1 MNIAELSIRKNVITI
16 TLTLLLVFVGI
27 KSFNS
32 LSRLEDPEFTIKDA
46 IVVTPYPGAS
56 AAEVEQEVTNVIE
69 LACQQLGQLK
79 RVESTSMR
87 GVSRVKVKIKDKYD
101 KQSLPQVWDEL
112 RRKITDA
119 QVNLPPRAGP
129 SIVNDDFGDV
139 YGIYLAL
146 TGEGYTYRDLY
157 EFAKVLR
164 RELLLVQ
171 DVKKIILWGDQ
182 PEVVWVEMSRAKMA
196 ALGISQDDIY
206 SALSAKNLPVDPG
219 RMELTPD
226 LIPINP
232 SGEFKSEQ
240 EFGELLISA
249 RGSGRLVYLRDVA
262 TIRRDYVDPP
272 RQILKHNGQMAIGIG
287 ISTVDGGNVVTMGE
301 AIEAKLSALMSQTP
315 LGMDLEVISLQSDS
329 VAKAIDG
336 FVVNLLEAVV
346 IVVVVLLLFMGLRS
360 GLIIGFVLLLTICG
374 TFIFMQMKGVML
386 ERISLGALIIALGM
400 LVDNA
405 IVVIDG
411 MKVRIEGGEDRI
423 KAASAVVGQQAV
435 PLLGATAVAVTAFA
449 AIGTSQDSTGEYC
462 RSLFTVILISLFLSW
477 ATAVTS
483 TPLIGKMFLAGPK
496 RGKGG
501 AKDAKPADPYG
512 GVVFR
517 LYKNGL
523 VAAIRHRWITI
534 AVVAGMFA
542 ASLYGFGFV
551 KQMFFP
557 NSTRPQFFVDFFFPE
572 GSQIRA
578 VEKWLEPAETYLA
591 GIDGVTSVIT
601 QVGGGDVRFLL
612 TYSPN
617 RGGSNIG
624 TIYCDVDDYH
634 LIDEIQPE
642 VQARLDA
649 LVPDA
654 IVNVRKFLLGP
665 GEGGKIQLRIS
676 GYDRTTLRKLADR
689 AMDVMYEDGSLKAIR
704 SEWMNKVMVV
714 RPVMIESQARQLGVS
729 RPQLADAL
737 RSSFEGK
744 QTGVYRE
751 GEELLPIIARAPEA
765 ERTSVDNIQDLQIWS
780 PVANRMI
787 PMRQIVADFE
797 TTSEDPVIERFNRS
811 TMIKIH
817 CDPVAGKLTSEVLAR
832 IKPKIEMALGV
843 DLGAYFG
850 VTYASDEEMYAGYTD
865 KTIKIVDQDQ
875 IPLTGRP
882 GYFMAWGGE
891 TEDSSRAQ
899 ASLAASIPLFFG
911 LMVLIV
917 IFLFNAVRQ
926 PLIIWLTVPLSLIGV
941 TVGLLVFKQ
950 PFGFMAL
957 LGLMS
962 LSGMLIKNAIVLID
976 EIDTQ
981 IRGGVEHFDAVIVSG
996 VSRMRP
1002 VMMAALTTILG
1013 MIPLLS
1019 DAFFI
1024 SMAVTI
1030 MFGLGFATVLTLVV
1044 VPVLYTIFFKI
1055 PNPPA

>member
-1 MNIAELSIRKNVITI
+1 MNIAELSIKKKVITM
-16 TLTLLLVFVGI
+16 TLTVLLVVVGI
-27 KSFNS
+27 KAFDS
-32 LSRLEDPEFTIKDA
+32 LARLEDPEFTIKDA
-46 IVVTPYPGAS
+46 IIVTPYPGAS

-79 RVESTSMR
+79 RVESTSRR
-87 GVSRVKVKIKDKYD
+87 GFSQVKAKIKDKYD
-101 KQSLPQVWDEL
+101 KASLPQVWDEL
-112 RRKITDA
+112 RRKVTDA
-119 QVNLPPRAGP
+119 QAKLPPGAGP

-171 DVKKIILWGDQ
+171 DVKKIILWGNQ
-182 PEVVWVEMSRAKMA
+182 PEVVWVEMSRSKMA

-206 SALSAKNLPVDPG
+206 AALSAKNLPADGG
-219 RMELTPD
+219 RIELGPD

-232 SGEFKSEQ
+232 SGEFRSEQ
-240 EFGELLISA
+240 EFGDLMISA
-249 RGSGRLVYLRDVA
+249 RGSDRLVYLRDVA
-262 TIRRDYVDPP
+262 TVRRGYVDPP
-272 RQILKHNGQMAIGIG
+272 TQILKHNDKPAIGIG
-287 ISTVDGGNVVTMGE
+287 ISTVMGGNVVTMGE
-301 AIEAKLSALMSQTP
+301 AIEAKLAQLAPQTP
-315 LGMDLEVISLQSDS
+315 LGMELEVISLQSKS
-329 VAKAIDG
+329 VTEAING
-336 FVVNLLEAVV
+336 FVINLLEAVV
-346 IVVVVLLLFMGLRS
+346 IVVVVLLIFMGLRS
-360 GLIIGFVLLLTICG
+360 GLIIGFVLFLTICG
-374 TFIFMQMKGVML
+374 TFIFMKTEGVML

-411 MKVRIEGGEDRI
+411 MKVRIEAGEDRI

-435 PLLGATAVAVTAFA
+435 PLLGATAVAVAAFA

-483 TPLIGKMFLAGPK
+483 TPLIGKIFLAGPK
-496 RGKGG
+496 NGKGAG
-501 AKDAKPADPYG
+501 KEAQKKDPYG

-517 LYKNGL
+517 AYKNGL
-523 VAAIRHRWITI
+523 VAAIRHRRITVLVI
-534 AVVAGMFA
+534 IGMFV

-557 NSTRPQFFVDFFFPE
+557 NSTRPQFFIDFFFPE
-572 GSQIRA
+572 GTHMRT
-578 VEKWLEPAETYLA
+578 VEEQLRPAEEYLH

-601 QVGGGDVRFLL
+601 QIGGGDVRFLL
-612 TYSPN
+612 TYTPN
-617 RGGSNIG
+617 PASSNIA
-624 TIYCDVDDYH
+624 TIYCDVDDYR
-634 LIDEIQPE
+634 LIDEIQQD
-642 VQARLDA
+642 VQRRLDE
-649 LVPDA
+649 LVPAA
-654 IVNVRKFLLGP
+654 ICNVRKFLLGP

-676 GYDRTTLRKLADR
+676 GKDRTTLRSLANE
-689 AMDVMYEDGSLKAIR
+689 AMDIMYQDGGLKAIR
-704 SEWMNKVMVV
+704 SAWMNKVKVV
-714 RPVMIESQARQLGVS
+714 RPVMAEAQARQLGIS
-729 RPQLADAL
+729 RPQLTDAL
-737 RSSFEGK
+737 ESAFEGK
-744 QTGVYRE
+744 QTAVYRE

-765 ERTSVDNIQDLQIWS
+765 ERITVDNIQDLQIWS
-780 PVANRMI
+780 PAANRMI
-787 PMRQIVADFE
+787 PMRQILRGFE
-797 TTSEDPVIERFNRS
+797 TVTEDPVVERFNRS

-817 CDPVAGKLTSEVLAR
+817 CDPKTELTSEVLAR

-843 DLGAYFG
+843 DLGVYFG
-850 VTYASDEEMYAGYTD
+850 NSYASDEEMYAGFND
-865 KTIKIVDQDQ
+865 QTIKIRDQDQ
-875 IPLTGRP
+875 IPLKGMP

-899 ASLAASIPLFFG
+899 ASLAASIPIFFG
-911 LMVLIV
+911 IMVLIV
-917 IFLFNAVRQ
+917 IFLFNAFRQ

-981 IRGGVEHFDAVIVSG
+981 IGTGRDPYESVVASG

-1002 VMMAALTTILG
+1002 VTMAALTTILG
-1013 MIPLLS
+1013 MIPLLT

-1030 MFGLGFATVLTLVV
+1030 MFGLGFATLLTLIV
-1044 VPVLYTIFFKI
+1044 VPVLYTIFFRI
-1055 PNPPA
+1055 PNRPT